1 MLEKLNLLGDA
12 PLREQYLELVARH
25 VALERVLQHLQA
37 DQRPGIDPEFRRY
50 HETLIKGELADLRTK
65 IDKLQDQY
73 PNLQTFITEQLR
85 RELLAIEADTY
96 AEFVKS
102 GRLNKEL
109 ASMLE
114 NILPNNQTEG

>member
-25 VALERVLQHLQA
+25 VALERVLEHLQT
-37 DQRPGIDPEFRRY
+37 DQRPGIDPEFRCY
-50 HETLIKGELADLRTK
+50 QETLIKGELADLRIE
-65 IDKLQDQY
+65 IDKLQGEY
-73 PNLQTFITEQLR
+73 PNLQSFTAEQFR
-85 RELLAIEADTY
+85 GELLAIEADTY

-114 NILPNNQTEG
+114 DVLQNQSH